1 MAEIQTIPLDSASIP
16 FEIDVNIQNE
26 DFTLIFSENDE
37 FVPNFFVVEVL
48 KDDVT
53 IGISKLNPDFSIL
66 ETTVEDEQ
74 LNNLAMSSLED
85 FIRVRDGEPR
95 LNPVL
100 NTANF
105 GVGIELVDFNT

>member
-1 MAEIQTIPLDSASIP
+1 MAEIQTIPIDSDSLP
-16 FEIDVNIQNE
+16 FEIDVNIENE
-26 DFTLIFSENDE
+26 DFTLRFSENDE
-37 FVPNFFVVEVL
+37 FEPNFFVVEIL
-48 KDDVT
+48 KDDIT

-85 FIRVRDGEPR
+85 FIRVRDGESR
-95 LNPVL
+95 LNPTL
-100 NTANF
+100 TADNF